1 MSMDQS
7 SLLISVGLSCK
18 IVSTWYN
25 QLCSVSPNVNN
36 NSENSDGQKNN
47 DTKMWYKYRSA
58 TVDVFS

>member
-1 MSMDQS
+1 MDQS

-25 QLCSVSPNVNN
+25 QLSSVSPNVSK
-36 NSENSDGQKNN
+36 NSENSDGQKID
-47 DTKMWYKYRSA
+47 DTKIWYKYRSA